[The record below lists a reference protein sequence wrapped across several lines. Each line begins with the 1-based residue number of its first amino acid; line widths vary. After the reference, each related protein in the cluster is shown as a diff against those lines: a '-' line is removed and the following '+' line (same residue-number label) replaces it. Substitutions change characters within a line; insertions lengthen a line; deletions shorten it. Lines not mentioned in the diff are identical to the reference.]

1 MPIAPLR
8 LKDARIRSFTEN
20 LQREAQPKLTDANV
34 VEILAATGDRAGVS
48 YDKAKSELT
57 KPGISRAE
65 QFAIASRGLSRDEKA
80 DIGQILEKSGLNMD
94 PGAKNFLE
102 ALVGKAELQ
111 ETFGPLTITGDQKN
125 GIEGIAKPGEVIEAI
140 NLSTAPAGRLHLTDT
155 MVIGTADASGKFLG
169 QMPDVREGDMIR
181 MRTRAADGSTS
192 DWLTIQAKGIE
203 SSDTRNAVANLE
215 RMDLAVVAG
224 TEDISVTHNTGRPI
238 TEPGANLRFTNAR
251 TGQSFDV
258 KATDAGSIPA
268 GLKLKGRPGDEF
280 KVAVS
285 DGKNNT
291 TFATVAGSIK
301 VPGGSTDIGNLVNLP
316 DPKMHKD
323 EMNADGTPKFKTER
337 FTGPLFINEPTPGDV
352 RQGAIGNCYFPAALA
367 SVAAMNPEVIKNMI
381 KDNGDGTYTVKFNSA
396 NSYSGGRPVEV
407 KVDGDLYVRSFGGPI
422 YGGSLGGSTAPDKM
436 EMWYPIIEKAYAQWK
451 GSYDTIGN
459 GGVAGQVMAEV
470 MGRPYSYEN
479 LSASNADRM
488 YERIKNAAAQN
499 KPMAAGTYGSDQ
511 SARYTN
517 TGVYANHAYSVLGV
531 EEKNGEKFVKLRNPW
546 GQSEYG
552 HDGKNDGFF
561 SIPLAK
567 FAELYRAVHIVD

>member
-1 MPIAPLR
+1 MPTSPIR

-20 LQREAQPKLTDANV
+20 LQRDAQPKLTDANV
-34 VEILAATGDRAGVS
+34 IEVLSAVGDSQRLTFE
-48 YDKAKSELT
+48 KAKAALT
-57 KPGISRAE
+57 KPGITRGE
-65 QFAIASRGLSRDEKA
+65 QFAIAAAGLSKDEKS
-80 DIGQILEKSGLNMD
+80 DLGQLLEKSGLQMD

-102 ALVGKAELQ
+102 ALVGKAPLI

-125 GIEGIAKPGEVIEAI
+125 GIAGIAKPGEVIEAI

-181 MRTRAADGSTS
+181 MRTRASDGTTS
-192 DWLTIQAKGIE
+192 DWLTIEAKGIE
-203 SSDTRNAVANLE
+203 AKDSRNATVNLE
-215 RMDLAVVAG
+215 RMDFASVAG
-224 TEDISVTHNTGRPI
+224 TEDITVTHNTGRPL
-238 TEPGANLRFTNAR
+238 TEPNASLRFTNVR
-251 TGQSFDV
+251 TGEKFDV
-258 KATDAGSIPA
+258 KATDNGSIPA
-268 GLKLKGRPGDEF
+268 GLKLKGRAGDEF

-285 DGKNNT
+285 DGKNNVDL
-291 TFATVAGSIK
+291 ATVAGSIK
-301 VPGGSTDIGNLVNLP
+301 VPGGSTDMVGVDLP

-337 FTGPLFINEPTPGDV
+337 FTGPLFIDGPSAADV

-367 SVAAMNPEVIKNMI
+367 SVAAMDPEVIKNMI
-381 KDNGDGTYTVKFNSA
+381 KDNGDGTYTVKFNTA

-407 KVDGDLYVRSFGGPI
+407 KVDGDLYVRSYGGPI
-422 YGGSLGGSTAPDKM
+422 YGGSLGGSTAADKM
-436 EMWYPIIEKAYAQWK
+436 ELWYPLIEKAYAQWK

-479 LSASNADRM
+479 LSAANADRM
-488 YERIKNAAAQN
+488 YERIKTAASQN
-499 KPMAAGTYGSDQ
+499 KPMAAGTYGTDQ

-561 SIPLAK
+561 SMPLAK
-567 FAELYRAVHIVD
+567 FAELYRAVHIVN